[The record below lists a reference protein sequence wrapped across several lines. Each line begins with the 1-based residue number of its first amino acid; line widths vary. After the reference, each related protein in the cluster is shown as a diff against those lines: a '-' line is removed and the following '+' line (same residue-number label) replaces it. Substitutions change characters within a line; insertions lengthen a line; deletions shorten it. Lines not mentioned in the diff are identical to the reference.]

1 MSISPAFFR
10 TSGNG
15 ENIVCLHSSLA
26 SSRQWSGLMEKLQDS
41 YRITAVDLY
50 GYGDSPSWGEIQSFT
65 LDDEVDL
72 IAPVLESLT
81 GPIHLVG
88 HSYGAAVA
96 LKVAQQFPQQVASL
110 TLYEP
115 VAFTALFAAADT
127 QSVAHEMLRFK
138 NELLQDVE
146 QGRTESA
153 SRKFIDYWSGVGA
166 WEKFCDRQ
174 QETIKAKISNVT
186 TNFEALFAE
195 RNTLSS
201 LANLNIPTLSLS
213 GEHSPCSTRVISR
226 LLGETLPE
234 VKVKVMPGMGHMGP
248 ITHGEKINDQIE
260 HFIRSQN
267 VYANEQEALVAA

>member
-234 VKVKVMPGMGHMGP
+234 VKVKVMSHSML
-248 ITHGEKINDQIE
+248 
-260 HFIRSQN
+260 RS
-267 VYANEQEALVAA
+267 

>member
-10 TSGNG
+10 SSGRG

-65 LDDEVDL
+65 LNDEVDL
-72 IAPVLESLT
+72 LAPVLESLT

-96 LKVAQQFPQQVASL
+96 LKVAQRYRHRIASL

-127 QSVAHEMLRFK
+127 QSVAHAMLRFK
-138 NELLQDVE
+138 NELLQDV
-146 QGRTESA
+146 QYGRTEIA

-166 WEKFCDRQ
+166 WEKLCDRQ
-174 QETIKAKISNVT
+174 QESVMAKIDNVII
-186 TNFEALFAE
+186 NFEALFAE
-195 RNTLSS
+195 KNTLSS
-201 LANLNIPTLSLS
+201 LAELDIPTLSLC
-213 GEHSPCSTRVISR
+213 GEHSPGSTRAISR
-226 LLGETLPE
+226 LLSETLPE
-234 VKVKVMPGMGHMGP
+234 VTLKEMTGMGHLGP
-248 ITHGEKINDQIE
+248 ITHGERINDQIE
-260 HFIRSQN
+260 HFIRNHGVFVDTPESR
-267 VYANEQEALVAA
+267 VAA